1 MLYLDSSGLVKLL
14 MMEEH
19 SEATWKAV
27 ENAAVATSPITW
39 VEARAAIARRERE
52 LPQAEEVWVHARR
65 ALGAL
70 WPHIRVIELTPAVAA
85 RAGEY
90 AETLALRGY
99 DAVQLASAVETATA
113 VPGDWMFLSFD
124 RRLNRAAGLLGLG
137 LPDGVPR

>member
-14 MMEEH
+14 VVEELLEWGWQ
-19 SEATWKAV
+19 SL
-27 ENAAVATSPITW
+27 ENTAVATARITW
-39 VEARAAIARRERE
+39 VEVRAAIARRERE
-52 LPQAEEVWVHARR
+52 VPQAEEVWAQART
-65 ALGAL
+65 ALSAL
-70 WPHIRVIELTPAVAA
+70 WPHIRVIELTQAVAA

-99 DAVQLASAVETATA
+99 DAVQLASALETATA
-113 VPGDWMFLSFD
+113 VPGDWAFLSFD